1 MRRTV
6 IVAIACF
13 ALHVCLFILASTTA
27 RGATVAEVVE
37 KVKSLK
43 QKEKLDYLAKGAQ
56 AEGEL
61 VYYGTLPIDE
71 FLPLAKVF
79 NARYRALALQH
90 YFSPRQGILNRAL
103 TEARAGRHAVD
114 VIQVDVS
121 YGYQLMNDNLV
132 QPYMISGRER
142 FYDGTYDPSG
152 YWHSMY
158 HLTTALIYNTSSV
171 KGEQAPKSYQDLL
184 SPAWKSKM
192 LFDPE
197 AGYILA
203 AMEEAWGREKAVDYL
218 TKLSKQEISY
228 RRGGTLTTQVV
239 TSGEYPLGIAINGE
253 TSAAIRDKGAP
264 LGFRVL
270 SPKIV
275 KPEGLFLTKNAPHP
289 HATLLF
295 AEWVLSEEAQAFLA
309 TTLGKGSA
317 MKGVRSKYK
326 EFQLQPDYVVTPKLG
341 PKLQAYI
348 QDFAKIMNVP

>member
-1 MRRTV
+1 MHEIV
-6 IVAIACF
+6 IMLAVLILHL
-13 ALHVCLFILASTTA
+13 ALATFSTTA
-27 RGATVAEVVE
+27 ASGATVAEVAE

-79 NARYRALALQH
+79 KARYRALALQH

-114 VIQVDVS
+114 VIQVDLS

-171 KGEQAPKSYQDLL
+171 KADQAPKSYQDLL

-197 AGYILA
+197 AGYIWRPWRRL
-203 AMEEAWGREKAVDYL
+203 GVEKRPSI
-218 TKLSKQEISY
+218 T
-228 RRGGTLTTQVV
+228 
-239 TSGEYPLGIAINGE
+239 
-253 TSAAIRDKGAP
+253 
-264 LGFRVL
+264 
-270 SPKIV
+270 
-275 KPEGLFLTKNAPHP
+275 
-289 HATLLF
+289 
-295 AEWVLSEEAQAFLA
+295 
-309 TTLGKGSA
+309 
-317 MKGVRSKYK
+317 
-326 EFQLQPDYVVTPKLG
+326 
-341 PKLQAYI
+341 
-348 QDFAKIMNVP
+348 